1 MMAILPLGPGGSVPV
16 GQAGPA
22 QGAGPAQAGGPA
34 KASFVDVVEKLL
46 GDANSGQLQAD
57 QAIRELAMGKAE
69 NLHDVMLAVAK
80 ADLAFRTVLEVRNR
94 LTDAYQEVMRM
105 QV

>member
-1 MMAILPLGPGGSVPV
+1 MAIVPVGPGGPVPV
-16 GQAGPA
+16 GDGAGLIQAGPTEKS
-22 QGAGPAQAGGPA
+22 P
-34 KASFVDVVEKLL
+34 FVSVVEKLI

-57 QAIRELAMGKAE
+57 QAIRELAAGQAE

-80 ADLAFRTVLEVRNR
+80 ADLAFRTILEVRNR

-105 QV
+105 QM

>member
-1 MMAILPLGPGGSVPV
+1 MAIAPV
-16 GQAGPA
+16 GPVGLVSVGDA
-22 QGAGPAQAGGPA
+22 AGPAQARPA
-34 KASFVDVVEKLL
+34 GKSPFGDVVEKLL

-57 QAIRELAMGKAE
+57 QAIRDLAMGQAD

-80 ADLAFRTVLEVRNR
+80 ADLTFRTILEVRNR

-105 QV
+105 QL

>member
-1 MMAILPLGPGGSVPV
+1 MIAPVGPGGIVPV
-16 GQAGPA
+16 GDGANVA
-22 QGAGPAQAGGPA
+22 QVRPSDKSP
-34 KASFVDVVEKLL
+34 FVDVVEKLL
-46 GDANSGQLQAD
+46 GDANAGQLQAD
-57 QAIRELAMGKAE
+57 QAIRELASGNAE

-80 ADLAFRTVLEVRNR
+80 ADLAFRTILEVRNR

>member
-1 MMAILPLGPGGSVPV
+1 MAILPLGPGGSAPIGEV
-16 GQAGPA
+16 GQTQVAGQTQAGPA
-22 QGAGPAQAGGPA
+22 
-34 KASFVDVVEKLL
+34 KTSFVDVVERLL

>member
-1 MMAILPLGPGGSVPV
+1 MAITPVVPGNPVPV
-16 GQAGPA
+16 MESAGLTQLEPA
-22 QGAGPAQAGGPA
+22 ARET
-34 KASFVDVVEKLL
+34 FVNVVEKLL
-46 GDANSGQLQAD
+46 GDANAGQLTAN
-57 QAIRELAMGKAE
+57 QAIRELAIGQTD

>member
-1 MMAILPLGPGGSVPV
+1 MAIAPVGPGGLIPAGESVSLPL
-16 GQAGPA
+16 APA
-22 QGAGPAQAGGPA
+22 ADKQ
-34 KASFVDVVEKLL
+34 SFVSVVERVL
-46 GDANSGQLQAD
+46 GDANAGQLNAD
-57 QAIRELAMGKAE
+57 QAVRDLVTGQAE